1 MKLEILTVAVLL
13 TGVSMAMFP
22 MTVFAGEAGSTSA
35 GPSGPFSGS
44 TPSMQEDILR
54 TFPDDSAP
62 FVDLRKPEGGSP
74 PKVEVLSRQGD
85 WEEVRLR
92 YWFKYNGSRDPRIC
106 KMSLFEGTFTGFRKA
121 ER

>member
-1 MKLEILTVAVLL
+1 VKLEIPAAAVLL
-13 TGVSMAMFP
+13 TALSIAMFP
-22 MTVFAGEAGSTSA
+22 LAVSAGEALL
-35 GPSGPFSGS
+35 SGP
-44 TPSMQEDILR
+44 TPLAQEDILR
-54 TFPDDSAP
+54 TLPDDAAP
-62 FVDLRKPEGGSP
+62 FVEIRKPEGGSP

-106 KMSLFEGTFTGFRKA
+106 KLSLFAGTFTGFRKA